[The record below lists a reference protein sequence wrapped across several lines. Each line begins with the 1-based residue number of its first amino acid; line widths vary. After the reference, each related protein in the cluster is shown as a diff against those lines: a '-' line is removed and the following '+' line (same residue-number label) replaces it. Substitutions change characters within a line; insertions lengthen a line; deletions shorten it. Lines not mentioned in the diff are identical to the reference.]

1 MPSSISASQKAN
13 LDYLDQLGE
22 GLEGLEEVQGNALEK
37 AGQIFL
43 DILSDKIDKYK
54 PNLVNSGN
62 LQTKGRLQ
70 IVDDKRV
77 DIYLPY
83 YYDYVNKG
91 VKGVQSQ
98 KNAPNSPYSFKHY
111 GMSED
116 GRKNIKDLIRRG
128 KAMVQIKQAPV
139 GREKRGKSLED
150 QKVDTLIYNIKKY
163 GIKKRPYFDEA
174 VAEAK
179 VEISRTI
186 LQGYK
191 GEIINILKPR

>member
-1 MPSSISASQKAN
+1 MSNNITASQNAN

-22 GLEGLEEVQGNALEK
+22 GLEGLEKAQGNALVK

-43 DILSDKIDKYK
+43 DILSNKIDKYK
-54 PNLVNSGN
+54 PALISSGN

-111 GMSED
+111 GMSAD

-163 GIKKRPYFDEA
+163 GIKRRPYFDEA
-174 VAEAK
+174 LAESRK
-179 VEISRTI
+179 EIASIVGKAYGKEITI
-186 LQGYK
+186 S
-191 GEIINILKPR
+191 IKPK

>member
-22 GLEGLEEVQGNALEK
+22 GLEGLEEVQGNTLEK

-54 PNLVNSGN
+54 PALVSSGD
-62 LQTKGRLQ
+62 LQKNGRLQ
-70 IVDDKRV
+70 IVDNKRV

-98 KNAPNSPYSFKHY
+98 NNAPNSPYSFKNY
-111 GMSED
+111 GMSAD

-128 KAMVQIKQAPV
+128 KAMVKIKQAPV

-179 VEISRTI
+179 VEISKTI
-186 LQGYK
+186 LQKYK

>member
-13 LDYLDQLGE
+13 LDYLEQLGE

-37 AGQIFL
+37 AGKIFL

-111 GMSED
+111 GMSAD
-116 GRKNIKDLIRRG
+116 GRKNIKDLISRG

-179 VEISRTI
+179 VEIKNTI